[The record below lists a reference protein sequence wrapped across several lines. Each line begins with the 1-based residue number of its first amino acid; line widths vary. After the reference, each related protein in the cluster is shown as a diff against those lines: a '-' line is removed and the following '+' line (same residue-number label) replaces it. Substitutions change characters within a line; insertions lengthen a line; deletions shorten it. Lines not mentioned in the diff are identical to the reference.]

1 MPVRCGGS
9 GGGPGPGLGELLALS
24 SVISCLGSVAAQ
36 NHTVHVLLFSSEPQ
50 HNRARPGP
58 GPGPSPGPGHRQR
71 EDQRGFVWWAEIT
84 DTEQEVMRQQKQI
97 LFCG

>member
-36 NHTVHVLLFSSEPQ
+36 NHTVHVPLFSSEPQ
-50 HNRARPGP
+50 DNRARPGP
-58 GPGPSPGPGHRQR
+58 GPGHSQR

>member
-24 SVISCLGSVAAQ
+24 SVISCLSSVAAQ
-36 NHTVHVLLFSSEPQ
+36 NHTVHALLFSSEPQ
-50 HNRARPGP
+50 DNRARPGH
-58 GPGPSPGPGHRQR
+58 SQR